1 MGEAAL
7 GIFPDSKELPGRGT
21 VETSEESPRVGPLE
35 PAFPPAPQ
43 APPHLYLTAQGGV
56 GEGTVRGMW
65 ALAGDFLP
73 LVVQRAW
80 VRVGT
85 VESCFPC
92 LHSGEY
98 GTPSCQEGRCFE
110 KLVVQGL
117 NPGRLLIEGYGLA
130 TTS

>member
-1 MGEAAL
+1 MLAPL
-7 GIFPDSKELPGRGT
+7 NLHSHQLPKPP
-21 VETSEESPRVGPLE
+21 SPKSVPNSTGW
-35 PAFPPAPQ
+35 
-43 APPHLYLTAQGGV
+43 G

-92 LHSGEY
+92 LHSGKY
-98 GTPSCQEGRCFE
+98 GTPSCQEGRVFE

-117 NPGRLLIEGYGLA
+117 NPGRLLVEGYGLA